1 MAVSLEEGF
10 SDATELQTIDNALQ
24 RSRLR
29 TGFKYSGTLYLILV
43 LLVLWQIIGSF
54 LDPIYI
60 SKPTIVANNLWNMLF
75 GKTQIWHDIAVSAS
89 EMYIGLAIALVI
101 GSVFGLAIG
110 RSRIIRG
117 ITAPYVV
124 FLNAT
129 PLVIT
134 LPLLAIWLGVDEK
147 ARIVFIVLLATW
159 PILLNVAAGCR
170 NVSGRFTELGHSAG
184 LSRTDL
190 IRKIIIP
197 GVLPYFLTGARISAG
212 LVVIG
217 MVVSEMEVSLVG
229 LGYLLA
235 SYASGFQT
243 SKLLAVFVISTVF
256 GLINVGLLSLAT
268 RTWAPWAVLER
279 KDR

>member
-1 MAVSLEEGF
+1 
-10 SDATELQTIDNALQ
+10 
-24 RSRLR
+24 
-29 TGFKYSGTLYLILV
+29 
-43 LLVLWQIIGSF
+43 
-54 LDPIYI
+54 
-60 SKPTIVANNLWNMLF
+60 
-75 GKTQIWHDIAVSAS
+75 
-89 EMYIGLAIALVI
+89 MYIGLAIALVI

-110 RSRIIRG
+110 RSRVIRG

-170 NVSGRFTELGHSAG
+170 NVSGRFTELGNSAG
-184 LSRTDL
+184 LSRTDV

-243 SKLLAVFVISTVF
+243 SKLLAVFVISTIF
-256 GLINVGLLSLAT
+256 GRSVGPWIELLKGLTLRLNSRRCCCVIRILFGVVV
-268 RTWAPWAVLER
+268 PSSFIGIENSSGCPPC
-279 KDR
+279 